1 MHSGA
6 RCSCSGLHRVGPTR
20 AVNIPAGSTNGT
32 QWVRETNY
40 QRWRSIQVEGDEVGK
55 PLVDTIMI
63 HCIYGKI
70 VKEQVKCMLK
80 TTTKT
85 LNDKNNQ
92 ENKKVRVAAIS

>member
-6 RCSCSGLHRVGPTR
+6 RCSCSGLNRVGPTR
-20 AVNIPAGSTNGT
+20 AVNIPVGQRNKLSKMERTG
-32 QWVRETNY
+32 
-40 QRWRSIQVEGDEVGK
+40 RWRSIQVEGDEVGK
-55 PLVDTIMI
+55 PLVDTITI
-63 HCIYGKI
+63 HCIYRKT